1 MRTWADPRMVDPS
14 IEPTK
19 RRPNQCYAGTPVK
32 ANRSAHGIAA
42 ACTLRG
48 WLGMWS
54 LRVAQT
60 RAAPH
65 LARCANTFEFGFGP
79 VDSVRS
85 LVARVAPSEVLH
97 AALESPVENPPPYWQ
112 AAAEQG
118 LQGVHLAESVGG
130 QGFGILELAVVLAE
144 FGYGAVP
151 GPFVPSAIASA
162 LIAAHDPQAKVLAE
176 LATGAA
182 IAAYALDS
190 GLTATRHGDVLV
202 IRGEVRAVPA
212 AAQASVLVLPVA
224 IESRD
229 EWVVL
234 RNDQLEIEAV
244 KSLDPLRPIAHVR
257 ANAVDVSDDALL
269 SNLTM
274 TTAHALMST
283 LLSAEAVGVARW
295 ATDTASAYAKIRE
308 QFGRPIGQFQAIKH
322 KCAEMIADTERAT
335 AAVWDAARALDDA
348 GESSS
353 DVEFA
358 AAVAATLAPATA
370 QRCTQDCIQVHGG
383 IGFTW
388 EHDTNV
394 YYRRALMLAAC
405 FGRSSEYPQR
415 VVDTATTAG
424 MRPVDIDLDPST
436 EKLRA
441 QIRAEVAALKAM
453 PREPRTVAIAE
464 GGWVLPYLPKPWGRA
479 ASPVE
484 QIIIAQEF
492 TAGRVKRP
500 QIAIATW
507 IVPSIVAFGTD
518 NQKQRLLPP
527 TFRGDIFW
535 CQLFSEPGAGSD
547 LASLATKA
555 TRVDGGW
562 RITGQKIWTTGAQYS
577 QWGALLARTDP
588 SAPKH
593 NGITY
598 FLLDM
603 KSEGVQ
609 VKPLRELTGKEFF
622 NTVYLDD
629 VFVPDELVLGEVNR
643 GWEVSRNTLTA
654 ERVSIGGSDSTFLPT
669 LGEFVDFVRDYRFEG
684 QFDQVARHRAGQLIA
699 EGHATKLLNLR
710 STLLTLAGGDP
721 MAPAAISKL
730 LSMRT
735 GQGYAEFAVSSFGT
749 DAVIGDT
756 ERLPGKWGEY
766 LLASRATTIYG
777 GTSEVQLNIIAERLL
792 GLPRDP

>member
-1 MRTWADPRMVDPS
+1 MS
-14 IEPTK
+14 I
-19 RRPNQCYAGTPVK
+19 AITPE
-32 ANRSAHGIAA
+32 HYE
-42 ACTLRG
+42 
-48 WLGMWS
+48 
-54 LRVAQT
+54 
-60 RAAPH
+60 
-65 LARCANTFEFGFGP
+65 LA
-79 VDSVRS
+79 DSVRS

-130 QGFGILELAVVLAE
+130 QGFGILELAMVLAE

-405 FGRSSEYPQR
+405 FGRGSEYPQR

>member
-1 MRTWADPRMVDPS
+1 MS
-14 IEPTK
+14 I
-19 RRPNQCYAGTPVK
+19 AITPE
-32 ANRSAHGIAA
+32 HYE
-42 ACTLRG
+42 
-48 WLGMWS
+48 
-54 LRVAQT
+54 
-60 RAAPH
+60 
-65 LARCANTFEFGFGP
+65 LA
-79 VDSVRS
+79 DSVRS

-212 AAQASVLVLPVA
+212 AAQASVLVLPVV

-405 FGRSSEYPQR
+405 FGRGSEYPQR

>member
-1 MRTWADPRMVDPS
+1 MS
-14 IEPTK
+14 I
-19 RRPNQCYAGTPVK
+19 AITPE
-32 ANRSAHGIAA
+32 HYE
-42 ACTLRG
+42 
-48 WLGMWS
+48 
-54 LRVAQT
+54 
-60 RAAPH
+60 
-65 LARCANTFEFGFGP
+65 LA
-79 VDSVRS
+79 DSVRS

-405 FGRSSEYPQR
+405 FGRGSEYPQR

-507 IVPSIVAFGTD
+507 IMPSIVAFGTD

>member
-1 MRTWADPRMVDPS
+1 MPIA
-14 IEPTK
+14 I
-19 RRPNQCYAGTPVK
+19 TPE
-32 ANRSAHGIAA
+32 H
-42 ACTLRG
+42 
-48 WLGMWS
+48 
-54 LRVAQT
+54 QD
-60 RAAPH
+60 
-65 LARCANTFEFGFGP
+65 LA
-79 VDSVRS
+79 DSVRS

-97 AALESPVENPPPYWQ
+97 AALEAPIDNPPPYWQ

-162 LIAAHDPQAKVLAE
+162 LIAVHDPDAKVLAD
-176 LATGAA
+176 LASGAA

-190 GLTATRHGDVLV
+190 GLTATRHGPDDKGLV

-212 AAQASVLVLPVA
+212 AGEASVLVLPVA
-224 IESRD
+224 IDSGE

-234 RNDQLEIEAV
+234 RADQLEIEPV
-244 KSLDPLRPIAHVR
+244 KSVDPLRPIAHVR
-257 ANAVDVSDDALL
+257 ANAVEVGDDAVL
-269 SNLTM
+269 SNLSVVA
-274 TTAHALMST
+274 AHALMST

-295 ATDTASAYAKIRE
+295 ATDIAAQYAKIRE
-308 QFGRPIGQFQAIKH
+308 QFGRPIGQFQAVKH

-335 AAVWDAARALDDA
+335 AAVWDAARAVDEASQNNWDA
-348 GESSS
+348 EGSA
-353 DVEFA
+353 VEFA
-358 AAVAATLAPATA
+358 AAVAATLAPAAA

-383 IGFTW
+383 IGYTW

-394 YYRRALMLAAC
+394 YYRRALILAAC
-405 FGRSSEYPQR
+405 FGRKSEYPQR
-415 VVDTATTAG
+415 VVDTATSTG
-424 MRPVDIDLDPST
+424 MRELNIDLDPDT

-441 QIRAEVAALKAM
+441 DIRGEVAALKAI
-453 PREPRTVAIAE
+453 PREDRTTAIAE

-479 ASPVE
+479 ANPVE

-492 TAGRVKRP
+492 TTGRVRRP
-500 QIAIATW
+500 PIGIAAW
-507 IVPSIVAFGTD
+507 VVPSIVAFGTD
-518 NQKQRLLPP
+518 EQKQRFLPP
-527 TFRGDIFW
+527 TFRGEIIW

-547 LASLATKA
+547 LAGLSTKA
-555 TRVDGGW
+555 TKVDGGW
-562 RITGQKIWTTGAQYS
+562 RISGQKIWTTAAQFS

-603 KSEGVQ
+603 SSEGVE
-609 VKPLRELTGKEFF
+609 VKPLRELTGGAMF
-622 NTVYLDD
+622 NTVFIDD
-629 VFVPDELVLGEVNR
+629 VFVPDEFVLGEVNR

-654 ERVSIGGSDSTFLPT
+654 ERVSIGSSEAPFLAN
-669 LGEFVDFVRDYRFEG
+669 LDQFVEFVRDG
-684 QFDQVARHRAGQLIA
+684 QFDQIAQNRAGQLIA
-699 EGHATKLLNLR
+699 EGHAAKVLNMR
-710 STLLTLAGGDP
+710 STLLTLAGGDAMP
-721 MAPAAISKL
+721 SAAISKL

-735 GQGYAEFAVSSFGT
+735 GQGYAEFGVSSFGS
-749 DAVIGDT
+749 DAAIGDPDT
-756 ERLPGKWGEY
+756 LPGKWDEY

>member
-1 MRTWADPRMVDPS
+1 MS
-14 IEPTK
+14 I
-19 RRPNQCYAGTPVK
+19 AITPE
-32 ANRSAHGIAA
+32 HYE
-42 ACTLRG
+42 
-48 WLGMWS
+48 
-54 LRVAQT
+54 
-60 RAAPH
+60 
-65 LARCANTFEFGFGP
+65 LA
-79 VDSVRS
+79 DSVRS

-405 FGRSSEYPQR
+405 FGRGSEYPQR

-766 LLASRATTIYG
+766 LLDSRATTIYG

>member
-1 MRTWADPRMVDPS
+1 VPIA
-14 IEPTK
+14 I
-19 RRPNQCYAGTPVK
+19 TPE
-32 ANRSAHGIAA
+32 H
-42 ACTLRG
+42 
-48 WLGMWS
+48 
-54 LRVAQT
+54 QD
-60 RAAPH
+60 
-65 LARCANTFEFGFGP
+65 LA
-79 VDSVRS
+79 DSVRS

-97 AALESPVENPPPYWQ
+97 AAMETPVENPPPYWQ

-118 LQGVHLAESVGG
+118 LQGLHLAESVGG
-130 QGFGILELAVVLAE
+130 QGFGILELAIVLAE

-162 LIAAHDPQAKVLAE
+162 LISAHDPDAKVLAE
-176 LATGAA
+176 LASGAA

-190 GLTATRHGDVLV
+190 GLTATRQGSHEEALV

-224 IESRD
+224 IDSGD

-234 RNDQLEIEAV
+234 RADQLEILPV
-244 KSLDPLRPIAHVR
+244 KSIDPLRPIAHVR
-257 ANAVDVSDDALL
+257 ANAIEVGEDAVL
-269 SNLTM
+269 SRLSM
-274 TTAHALMST
+274 TTAYALMSA

-295 ATDTASAYAKIRE
+295 ATDTATQYAKIRE

-335 AAVWDAARALDDA
+335 AAVWDAARALDEAREADQNNWDTT
-348 GESSS
+348 GSK
-353 DVEFA
+353 VEFA
-358 AAVAATLAPATA
+358 AAVAATLAPAAA

-388 EHDTNV
+388 EHDANV

-415 VVDTATTAG
+415 VVDTATDTGLRA
-424 MRPVDIDLDPST
+424 VDIDLDPDT
-436 EKLRA
+436 EKLRDE
-441 QIRAEVAALKAM
+441 IRAEVEGLKAM
-453 PREPRTVAIAE
+453 DREPRKVAIAE
-464 GGWVLPYLPKPWGRA
+464 GGWVLPHLPKPWGRA

-492 TAGRVKRP
+492 STGRVKRP
-500 QIAIATW
+500 QVGIAAW
-507 IVPSIVAFGTD
+507 IIPSIVTFGTEE
-518 NQKQRLLPP
+518 QKQRFLPP
-527 TFRGDIFW
+527 TFRGEMIW

-547 LASLATKA
+547 LAGLSTKA
-555 TRVDGGW
+555 TRVEGGW
-562 RITGQKIWTTGAQYS
+562 RISGQKIWTTAAQFS

-603 KSEGVQ
+603 KSEGVT
-609 VKPLRELTGKEFF
+609 VKPLRELTGAEFF
-622 NTVYLDD
+622 NTVYIDD
-629 VFVPDELVLGEVNR
+629 VFVPDEFVLGEVNR

-654 ERVSIGGSDSTFLPT
+654 ERVSIGGSDNNFLAT
-669 LGEFVDFVRDYRFEG
+669 LPEFVEFVRDG
-684 QFDQVARHRAGQLIA
+684 QLDQAAQHRAGQLIA
-699 EGHATKLLNLR
+699 EGQAAKVLNLR
-710 STLLTLAGGDP
+710 STLLTLAGGDAMP
-721 MAPAAISKL
+721 SAAISKL

-735 GQGYAEFAVSSFGT
+735 GQGYAEFAVCSFGT
-749 DAVIGDT
+749 DAAIGDPG
-756 ERLPGKWGEY
+756 ELAGKWGDY
-766 LLASRATTIYG
+766 LLSSRATTIYG

>member
-1 MRTWADPRMVDPS
+1 MS
-14 IEPTK
+14 I
-19 RRPNQCYAGTPVK
+19 AITPE
-32 ANRSAHGIAA
+32 HYE
-42 ACTLRG
+42 
-48 WLGMWS
+48 
-54 LRVAQT
+54 
-60 RAAPH
+60 
-65 LARCANTFEFGFGP
+65 LA
-79 VDSVRS
+79 DSVRS

-388 EHDTNV
+388 KHDTNV

-405 FGRSSEYPQR
+405 FGRGSEYPQR

>member
-1 MRTWADPRMVDPS
+1 MS
-14 IEPTK
+14 I
-19 RRPNQCYAGTPVK
+19 AITPE
-32 ANRSAHGIAA
+32 HYE
-42 ACTLRG
+42 
-48 WLGMWS
+48 
-54 LRVAQT
+54 
-60 RAAPH
+60 
-65 LARCANTFEFGFGP
+65 LA
-79 VDSVRS
+79 DSVRS

-335 AAVWDAARALDDA
+335 VAVWDAARALDDA

-405 FGRSSEYPQR
+405 FGRGSEYPQR

>member
-1 MRTWADPRMVDPS
+1 MS
-14 IEPTK
+14 I
-19 RRPNQCYAGTPVK
+19 AITPE
-32 ANRSAHGIAA
+32 HYE
-42 ACTLRG
+42 
-48 WLGMWS
+48 
-54 LRVAQT
+54 
-60 RAAPH
+60 
-65 LARCANTFEFGFGP
+65 LA
-79 VDSVRS
+79 DSVRS

-405 FGRSSEYPQR
+405 FGRGSEYPQR

-547 LASLATKA
+547 LASLTKA

>member
-1 MRTWADPRMVDPS
+1 MS
-14 IEPTK
+14 I
-19 RRPNQCYAGTPVK
+19 AITPE
-32 ANRSAHGIAA
+32 HYE
-42 ACTLRG
+42 
-48 WLGMWS
+48 
-54 LRVAQT
+54 
-60 RAAPH
+60 
-65 LARCANTFEFGFGP
+65 LA
-79 VDSVRS
+79 DSVRS

-257 ANAVDVSDDALL
+257 ANAVNVSDDALL

-405 FGRSSEYPQR
+405 FGRGSEYPQR

>member
-1 MRTWADPRMVDPS
+1 MS
-14 IEPTK
+14 I
-19 RRPNQCYAGTPVK
+19 AITPE
-32 ANRSAHGIAA
+32 HYE
-42 ACTLRG
+42 
-48 WLGMWS
+48 
-54 LRVAQT
+54 
-60 RAAPH
+60 
-65 LARCANTFEFGFGP
+65 LA
-79 VDSVRS
+79 DSVRS

-405 FGRSSEYPQR
+405 FGRGSEYPQR

-535 CQLFSEPGAGSD
+535 CQLFSESGAGSD